1 MSAECERLFSSGGL
15 IIIIIIIN
23 PFYML
28 YKSVT
33 IVAWQ
38 GSPPAFLLSYLTR
51 DMIRLVNNSI
61 QLTGECN

>member
-1 MSAECERLFSSGGL
+1 VIWR

-51 DMIRLVNNSI
+51 DMMYIEVIWLCACEDR
-61 QLTGECN
+61 C